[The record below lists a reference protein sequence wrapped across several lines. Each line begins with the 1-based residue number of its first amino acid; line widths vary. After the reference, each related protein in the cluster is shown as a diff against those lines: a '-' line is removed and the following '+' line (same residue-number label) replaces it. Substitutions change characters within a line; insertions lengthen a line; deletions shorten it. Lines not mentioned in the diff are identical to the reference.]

1 MKSLILGSFSVLAMT
16 IASVPSAEA
25 FTSVNNSRI
34 SGARYMNH
42 SLNFQ
47 VERGNLTGLN
57 ITLPEQIRDLDE
69 VQIFDQTGEMIAA
82 EINIHEDLVSI
93 NFDRPI
99 ASGSKLVLK
108 IQGANG
114 RYLPG
119 DTLFYRVS
127 AQKEG
132 LSQPIPLRAATVRI
146 PDSD

>member
-1 MKSLILGSFSVLAMT
+1 MKSLILGSLSVLAMSIT
-16 IASVPSAEA
+16 SVPSAEA
-25 FTSVNNSRI
+25 FTSVTNSRI

-42 SLNFQ
+42 SLEFQ

-57 ITLPEQIRDLDE
+57 ITLLEQVRDFDE
-69 VQIFDQTGEMIAA
+69 VQVFDQTGEEIAA
-82 EINIHEDLVSI
+82 ETNINDGLVSI
-93 NFDRPI
+93 NFARPI
-99 ASGSKLVLK
+99 VPGNKLALK
-108 IQGANG
+108 FKGVNA

-132 LSQPIPLRAATVRI
+132 LSQPIPLRAATVII